1 MTNAEWV
8 EMLNVIP
15 TEQQNQIVLVLHNG
29 CEVMVET
36 IARIEANFLVIRGRV
51 GGTIEE
57 GRGFFL
63 PFSQMLY
70 MRLEREVKISEL
82 KAMFGESF
90 ADRKS
95 ALDEPETEVVIEEV
109 LASTE
114 PTPVAPAGGKRPPVP
129 AAGDD
134 PSAIARTLLMERIR
148 AGRNA
153 ISRTENK

>member
-1 MTNAEWV
+1 MTNVEWV
-8 EMLNVIP
+8 EMLSVIP
-15 TEQQNQIVLVLHNG
+15 PDQQNQIVVILHNG

-70 MRLEREVKISEL
+70 MRIEREVKISEL
-82 KAMFGESF
+82 KGMFGETF

-95 ALDEPETEVVIEEV
+95 NLDEPEVEVEIAVV
-109 LASTE
+109 
-114 PTPVAPAGGKRPPVP
+114 PPVAIPVAFVREKKPTPAGG
-129 AAGDD
+129 DD
-134 PSAIARTLLMERIR
+134 PASVARALLMERIR
-148 AGRNA
+148 AGRNT
-153 ISRTENK
+153 IGRPDGK

>member
-1 MTNAEWV
+1 MTNVEWV
-8 EMLNVIP
+8 EMLSVIP
-15 TEQQNQIVLVLHNG
+15 PDQQNQIVVILHNG

-70 MRLEREVKISEL
+70 MRIEREVKISEL
-82 KAMFGESF
+82 KGMFGETF

-95 ALDEPETEVVIEEV
+95 NLDEPEVEVEIAVVPPVAIPVAVVREKK
-109 LASTE
+109 
-114 PTPVAPAGGKRPPVP
+114 PTPAG
-129 AAGDD
+129 GDD
-134 PSAIARTLLMERIR
+134 PSSVARALLMERIR
-148 AGRNA
+148 AGRNS
-153 ISRTENK
+153 IGRPDGK